1 MGNWYTNVSLKDVE
15 PLEVLSHLNELG
27 RNAIVTPSIDGWVV
41 VYDHKCDEFDID
53 TLESLALTLSTRLGC
68 TAIACFNA
76 DDDILWFCIYDKG
89 KRSSR
94 FASDVSQFEDA
105 GEFPVT
111 REFATELCRVFEKP
125 DRVRQAHRVLRRP
138 HNMLGILHLIR
149 ISVAYL
155 FEISRHQELA
165 AVVGLPAASVGLGYT
180 YVNRGELASGMQPER
195 LLHTQGR
202 ASL

>member
-1 MGNWYTNVSLKDVE
+1 MLLMS
-15 PLEVLSHLNELG
+15 
-27 RNAIVTPSIDGWVV
+27 
-41 VYDHKCDEFDID
+41 
-53 TLESLALTLSTRLGC
+53 
-68 TAIACFNA
+68 
-76 DDDILWFCIYDKG
+76 
-89 KRSSR
+89 RSS
-94 FASDVSQFEDA
+94 EDA

-155 FEISRHQELA
+155 LEISRHQELA